1 MANELVVKTNRLNMA
16 IHNLSLS
23 EIRIIQLAIV
33 DARETGTG
41 LSVDKPLRIHAS
53 RYAEV
58 FGTTRQTAHAL
69 ILEAEKNLFER
80 RFTFIDEKDG
90 RAVKSRWLQQVKYLD
105 NESAID
111 LTFTIAVVD
120 EIKRIDG
127 SQTPFTEY
135 LLRQISGLRSVY
147 ATRLYELLIQWRT
160 VCKTP
165 VFEINEFREQLGL
178 CINEYQRMSDFKKNV
193 LNLAITQINE
203 HTDITVQ
210 YEQHKTRQVI
220 TGFSFRFKQKTKVN
234 DSKEPT
240 KKSEEAQEAKKTT
253 LETQIQANTTMTMK
267 TLTGERENMHRVT
280 MVDETDS
287 AVLVNFVLTIK
298 NNNDLTRVFER
309 KTFLPKKFIVDSYA
323 PWWILADR
331 AEQAF
336 KKDFSFANH
345 ALVGIDFL

>member
-1 MANELVVKTNRLNMA
+1 
-16 IHNLSLS
+16 
-23 EIRIIQLAIV
+23 
-33 DARETGTG
+33 
-41 LSVDKPLRIHAS
+41 LRIHAS

-90 RAVKSRWLQQVKYLD
+90 RSVKSRWLQQVKYLD

-135 LLRQISGLRSVY
+135 LLRQISGLSSVY
-147 ATRLYELLIQWRT
+147 ATRLYELLIQWRS

-178 CINEYQRMSDFKKNV
+178 CINEYQRMHHFKSRV
-193 LNLAITQINE
+193 LDLAIAQINE
-203 HTDITVQ
+203 HTDITVK
-210 YEQHKTRQVI
+210 YEQHKAGRVI
-220 TGFSFRFKQKTKVN
+220 TGFSFSFKQKTKAITQ
-234 DSKEPT
+234 KETT
-240 KKSEEAQEAKKTT
+240 KRSEEAKKTT
-253 LETQIQANTTMTMK
+253 LETQIQANATLTIK
-267 TLTGERENMHRVT
+267 TLSGEREKMHRVT
-280 MVDETDS
+280 LSDETDN
-287 AVLVNFVLTIK
+287 AVLVNFVLTVKSNEK
-298 NNNDLTRVFER
+298 NTKLIEK
-309 KTFLPKKFIVDSYA
+309 KTFIPKQFIADGCA

-336 KKDFSFANH
+336 KKDFSFANY
-345 ALVGIDFL
+345 ALIGIDFL